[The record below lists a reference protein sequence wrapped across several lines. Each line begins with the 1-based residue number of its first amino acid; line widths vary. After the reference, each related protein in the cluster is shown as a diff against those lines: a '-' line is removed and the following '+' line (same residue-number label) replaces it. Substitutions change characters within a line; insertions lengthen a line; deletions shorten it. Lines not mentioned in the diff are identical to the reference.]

1 MSAPAS
7 PETSVQSPVLAIDA
21 VAVAAGDGG
30 GASSGGA
37 ASLPSRLDEIAAAA
51 DDAIDVAVGA
61 ALIAKDVYGSLDVAA
76 MIRKLDLLAAPL
88 VPLALAHQP
97 AEVQAAKLGAHLF
110 GTLGFRGNEKEY
122 YDPRNSLLPDVLER
136 RLGIPIS
143 LAVVYCEVARRAG
156 VPAYGVG
163 FPGHFL
169 VRIERAGRGGE
180 DALIVDPFYGGRVLD
195 EGALK
200 RMLER
205 ALGGD
210 QAVKPEHLKAASSRA
225 ILVRMLTNLK
235 ALYLQRGDNARAHLA
250 LDRVVTLAPNAAG
263 ALRERGLVAAK
274 LGANEA
280 ARADLARVL
289 ELEPHASDAASIRAQ
304 LLKLAVLTTK
314 SPPN

>member
-7 PETSVQSPVLAIDA
+7 PEPSAQSPVLAIDA
-21 VAVAAGDGG
+21 VGVSAGDGRDGG
-30 GASSGGA
+30 GAGGG

-76 MIRKLDLLAAPL
+76 MIRKLDDLAAPL
-88 VPLALAHQP
+88 VPLGLAHQP

-143 LAVVYCEVARRAG
+143 LAVVYCEVARRVG

-169 VRIERAGRGGE
+169 VRIE
-180 DALIVDPFYGGRVLD
+180 
-195 EGALK
+195 
-200 RMLER
+200 
-205 ALGGD
+205 
-210 QAVKPEHLKAASSRA
+210 S
-225 ILVRMLTNLK
+225 
-235 ALYLQRGDNARAHLA
+235 ARA
-250 LDRVVTLAPNAAG
+250 AAV
-263 ALRERGLVAAK
+263 RTR
-274 LGANEA
+274 
-280 ARADLARVL
+280 
-289 ELEPHASDAASIRAQ
+289 
-304 LLKLAVLTTK
+304 
-314 SPPN
+314 